1 MTPIGMKSCFFDIKI
16 VPSHV
21 SVISHSQMFHLSSSL
36 SLSPPYSSVLSQQCY
51 QIGRFVAVWATF
63 RCQLQHL
70 FGQNRPKTFQLHKH
84 HFNLVKSALAILEN
98 NWATFY
104 RNQLVTL
111 LSSHTL
117 SYSHSLIHY
126 LFLTYRRHM
135 FSHPLSHSPLQ
146 SHF

>member
-1 MTPIGMKSCFFDIKI
+1 MLSLTHKCFT
-16 VPSHV
+16 SH
-21 SVISHSQMFHLSSSL
+21 HLSHFLLLTRLFSRN
-36 SLSPPYSSVLSQQCY
+36 QCY